1 MVSEAS
7 KKKAAQK
14 KAAAAAKRGGK
25 AAATSSKTAAATA
38 ASDSQNEDVDKLSN
52 GVGALQISDR
62 TCTGV
67 LCSHPLSR
75 DIRIESLS
83 VTFHG
88 HDLIVDSELELN
100 YGRRYGLLGLNGCGK
115 STLLAA
121 IGCRELPIPDH
132 MDIYHLTRE
141 IEASDMSSLEAVI
154 SCDEERLKLEK
165 EAEVLAAKDDGGGEA
180 LDRIYERLEA
190 MDASTAEKRAA
201 EILYGLGFNKKMQEK
216 KTRDFSGGWRM
227 RIALAR
233 ALFMNPTIL
242 LLDEPTNHLDLEAC
256 VWLEETLKKFDRIL
270 VVVSHSQD
278 FLNGVCTNIIHM
290 QNRKLK
296 IYTGN
301 FDQYVQT
308 RSELEENQMKQY
320 KWEQDQIASMKEYI
334 ARFGHGSA
342 KLARQAQ
349 SKEKTLAKMER
360 GGLTEKVAR
369 DKILVFRFVNVGKLP
384 PPVLQFVEVTFGY
397 TPDNLIYK
405 SIDFG
410 VDLDS
415 RIALVGPNGAG
426 KSTLLKLMTGDLVP
440 LDGMVRRHNHLRI
453 AQFHQHLAEKLDL
466 EMSALQYMIKEYP
479 GNEEERMRAAIGKF
493 GLTGKA
499 QVMPMKNLSDGQ
511 RSRVIFAWLAYRQP
525 HLLLLDEPT
534 NHLDIETID
543 SLAEALNEWD
553 GGLVLVSHDFRL
565 INQVAEEIW
574 VCENQAVTRWEGDIM
589 DFKKHLKMKAGLSE

>member
-1 MVSEAS
+1 MVSDAA
-7 KKKAAQK
+7 KKRDAQK
-14 KAAAAAKRGGK
+14 KAAAAARRGGK
-25 AAATSSKTAAATA
+25 GAAASKSAATTSKSA
-38 ASDSQNEDVDKLSN
+38 VESN
-52 GVGALQISDR
+52 GVDNLTNGVGDLQISDR

-115 STLLAA
+115 STLLTA
-121 IGCRELPIPDH
+121 IGLRELPIPDH
-132 MDIYHLTRE
+132 MDIFHLSRE
-141 IEASDMSSLEAVI
+141 IEASDMTSLEAVI
-154 SCDEERLKLEK
+154 NCDEERLQLEK
-165 EAEVLAAKDDGGGEA
+165 EAEALAGQDDGGGEQ
-180 LDRIYERLEA
+180 LERIYERLEA
-190 MDASTAEKRAA
+190 MDAATAEKRAA
-201 EILYGLGFNKKMQEK
+201 EILFGLGFDKKMQAK

-256 VWLEETLKKFDRIL
+256 VWLEESLKNFERIL
-270 VVVSHSQD
+270 VVISHSQD

-290 QNRKLK
+290 QNKKLK
-296 IYTGN
+296 LYTGN
-301 FDQYVQT
+301 YDQYVQT

-320 KWEQDQIASMKEYI
+320 KWEQEQISAMKEYI

-360 GGLTEKVAR
+360 GGLTEKVGR
-369 DKILVFRFVNVGKLP
+369 DSVLVFRFTDVGKLP
-384 PPVLQFVEVTFGY
+384 PPVLQFSEVAFGY

-405 SIDFG
+405 NLDFG

-426 KSTLLKLMTGDLVP
+426 KSTLLKLMIGDLFP
-440 LDGMVRRHNHLRI
+440 TDGMVKRHNHLKI
-453 AQFHQHLAEKLDL
+453 AQYHQHLAEKLDM
-466 EMSALQYMIKEYP
+466 EVSALLFMMREYP
-479 GNEEERMRAAIGKF
+479 GNEEEKMRAAIGRF

-499 QVMPMKNLSDGQ
+499 QVMAMKNLSDGQ
-511 RSRVIFAWLAYRQP
+511 RSRVIFAWLAFRQP
-525 HLLLLDEPT
+525 HMLLLDEPT

-543 SLAEALNEWD
+543 SLAEALNAWD
-553 GGLVLVSHDFRL
+553 GGMVLVSHDFRL
-565 INQVAEEIW
+565 INQVAHEIW
-574 VCENQAVTRWEGDIM
+574 VCENQAVTRWEGGIM
-589 DFKKHLKMKAGLSE
+589 DFKKHLKKRAGLGD

>member
-1 MVSEAS
+1 MVSDAS
-7 KKKAAQK
+7 KKRGAQK

-25 AAATSSKTAAATA
+25 AAAASSKAVAAETAAENGS
-38 ASDSQNEDVDKLSN
+38 ASVDNLAN
-52 GVGALQISDR
+52 GVGDLQISDR

-75 DIRIESLS
+75 DVRIESLS
-83 VTFHG
+83 LTFHG
-88 HDLIVDSELELN
+88 HELIVDSELELN

-115 STLLAA
+115 STLLTA
-121 IGCRELPIPDH
+121 IGYRELPIPEH
-132 MDIYHLTRE
+132 MDIYHLSRE

-154 SCDEERLKLEK
+154 CCDEERLKLEK
-165 EAEVLAAKDDGGGEA
+165 EAEALAGQDDGGGER
-180 LDRIYERLEA
+180 LDHIYERLEA
-190 MDASTAEKRAA
+190 LDASTAEKRAA
-201 EILYGLGFNKKMQEK
+201 EILYGLGFSKKMQEK

-256 VWLEETLKKFDRIL
+256 VWLEEMLKKFDRIL

-290 QNRKLK
+290 QNKKMK

-301 FDQYVQT
+301 YDQYVQT
-308 RSELEENQMKQY
+308 RKELEENQMKQY
-320 KWEQDQIASMKEYI
+320 KWEQEQIASMKEYI

-360 GGLTEKVAR
+360 GGLTEKVSR
-369 DKILVFRFVNVGKLP
+369 DSVLVFRFSDVGKLP

-405 SIDFG
+405 NIDFG

-415 RIALVGPNGAG
+415 RVALVGPNGAG
-426 KSTLLKLMTGDLVP
+426 KSTLLKLMVGDLVP
-440 LDGMVRRHNHLRI
+440 QDGMVRRHNHLKI
-453 AQFHQHLAEKLDL
+453 AQFHQHLAEKLDM
-466 EMSALQYMIKEYP
+466 EMSALHYMIKEYP
-479 GNEEERMRAAIGKF
+479 GNEEEKMRAAVGKF
-493 GLTGKA
+493 GLSGKA

-511 RSRVIFAWLAYRQP
+511 RSRVVFAWLAFRQP

-543 SLAEALNEWD
+543 SLADALNEWD
-553 GGLVLVSHDFRL
+553 GGMVLVSHDFRL
-565 INQVAEEIW
+565 INQVAREIW
-574 VCENQAVTRWEGDIM
+574 VCENQAVTKWEGDIM
-589 DFKKHLKMKAGLSE
+589 DFKRHLKSNAGL

>member
-1 MVSEAS
+1 MVSDAS

-25 AAATSSKTAAATA
+25 AAAAAASSKAAAA
-38 ASDSQNEDVDKLSN
+38 ENGNKVDSLAS
-52 GVGALQISDR
+52 GVADLQISDR

-75 DIRIESLS
+75 DVRIESLS
-83 VTFHG
+83 LTFHG

-121 IGCRELPIPDH
+121 IGCRELPIPEH

-165 EAEVLAAKDDGGGEA
+165 EVEALAGQEDGGGEQ

-190 MDASTAEKRAA
+190 MDAATAEKRAA
-201 EILYGLGFNKKMQEK
+201 EILFGLGFNKKMQEK
-216 KTRDFSGGWRM
+216 KTKDFSGGWRM

-270 VVVSHSQD
+270 VVVSHSHD

-290 QNRKLK
+290 QNKKLK
-296 IYTGN
+296 LYTGN
-301 FDQYVQT
+301 YDQYVQT

-320 KWEQDQIASMKEYI
+320 KWEQEQIASMKEYI

-360 GGLTEKVAR
+360 GGLTEKVVK
-369 DKILVFRFVNVGKLP
+369 DKVLVFRFHDVGKLP
-384 PPVLQFVEVTFGY
+384 PPVLQFVEVAFGY

-405 SIDFG
+405 NLDFG

-415 RIALVGPNGAG
+415 RVALVGPNGAG

-453 AQFHQHLAEKLDL
+453 AQFHQHLTEKLDL
-466 EMSALQYMIKEYP
+466 EMSALQFMLKEYP
-479 GNEEERMRAAIGKF
+479 GNEEEKMRAAVGKF
-493 GLTGKA
+493 GLSGKA

-511 RSRVIFAWLAYRQP
+511 RSRVIFAWLAWRQP
-525 HLLLLDEPT
+525 HMLLLDEPT

-565 INQVAEEIW
+565 INQVAQEIW
-574 VCENQAVTRWEGDIM
+574 VCENQSVTRWEGDIM
-589 DFKKHLKMKAGLSE
+589 DFKEHLKTKAGLSN

>member
-1 MVSEAS
+1 MVSDAS
-7 KKKAAQK
+7 KKKAAAK
-14 KAAAAAKRGGK
+14 KLAAAEKRGSKSAAVVAQTKLKDVTNGTSADTLAEEL
-25 AAATSSKTAAATA
+25 AAANIT
-38 ASDSQNEDVDKLSN
+38 
-52 GVGALQISDR
+52 DR

-67 LCSHPLSR
+67 LASHAQSR
-75 DIRIESLS
+75 DIHIESLS

-88 HDLIVDSELELN
+88 HELVADSTLELN

-115 STLLAA
+115 STLLTA
-121 IGCRELPIPDH
+121 IGLREVPIPEH

-141 IEASDMSSLEAVI
+141 IDATDMTALQAVMNVD
-154 SCDEERLKLEK
+154 SERLLLEK
-165 EAEVLAAKDDGGGEA
+165 EAEKLSQQDDGGGEP
-180 LDRIYERLEA
+180 LERIYERLEA
-190 MDASTAEKRAA
+190 MDSATAEMRAA
-201 EILYGLGFNKKMQEK
+201 QILHGLGFTKKMQNK

-256 VWLEETLKKFDRIL
+256 VWLEETLKKFERIL

-290 QNRKLK
+290 QNKQLK
-296 IYTGN
+296 FYTGN
-301 FDQYVQT
+301 YDQYCQT
-308 RSELEENQMKQY
+308 RAELEENQMKQY
-320 KWEQDQIASMKEYI
+320 RWEQEQISAMKEYI

-360 GGLTEKVAR
+360 GGLAEKVVR
-369 DKILVFRFVNVGKLP
+369 DKVLTFRFTDVGKLP
-384 PPVLQFVEVTFGY
+384 PPVLQFVDLKFGY
-397 TPDNLIYK
+397 TPDQLIYEK
-405 SIDFG
+405 VDFG

-426 KSTLLKLMTGDLVP
+426 KSTLLKLMTGELEP

-453 AQFHQHLAEKLDL
+453 AQYHQHLAETLSL
-466 EMSALQYMIKEYP
+466 EMSALQYMMSEYP
-479 GNEEERMRAAIGKF
+479 GLEEEKMRSAIGRF

-499 QVMPMKNLSDGQ
+499 QVMPMGNLSDGQ
-511 RSRVIFAWLAYRQP
+511 KSRVIFAWLAWRLP

-565 INQVAEEIW
+565 INQVAKEIW
-574 VCENQAVTRWEGDIM
+574 VCEKKTITRWNGDIM
-589 DFKKHLKMKAGLSE
+589 DFKRHLKRSAGL

>member
-1 MVSEAS
+1 MVSDAS

-25 AAATSSKTAAATA
+25 APASSKAAAVENGSKVDSL
-38 ASDSQNEDVDKLSN
+38 AS
-52 GVGALQISDR
+52 GVGDLLISDR

-83 VTFHG
+83 LTFHG

-115 STLLAA
+115 STLLAS

-132 MDIYHLTRE
+132 MDIYHLSRE
-141 IEASDMSSLEAVI
+141 IEASDMSSLQAVI
-154 SCDEERLKLEK
+154 SCDEERLKLER
-165 EAEVLAAKDDGGGEA
+165 EIEMLAGQDDGGGEQ
-180 LDRIYERLEA
+180 LERLYERLEL
-190 MDASTAEKRAA
+190 MDANTAEKRAA
-201 EILYGLGFNKKMQEK
+201 EILFGLGFNKQMQEK

-256 VWLEETLKKFDRIL
+256 VWLEETLKKFERIL

-290 QNRKLK
+290 QDRKIK
-296 IYTGN
+296 IYSGN
-301 FDQYVQT
+301 YDQYVQT

-320 KWEQDQIASMKEYI
+320 KWEQEQISSMKEYI

-360 GGLTEKVAR
+360 GGLTEKVVR
-369 DKILVFRFVNVGKLP
+369 DKVLVFRFTDVGKLP
-384 PPVLQFVEVTFGY
+384 PPVLQFVEVSFGY

-405 SIDFG
+405 NIDFG

-415 RIALVGPNGAG
+415 RVALVGPNGAG

-440 LDGMVRRHNHLRI
+440 QDGMVRRHNHLRI
-453 AQFHQHLAEKLDL
+453 AQFHQHLTEKLDI
-466 EMSALQYMIKEYP
+466 EMSALAYMMREYP
-479 GNEEERMRAAIGKF
+479 GIEEEKMRAAVGRF

-511 RSRVIFAWLAYRQP
+511 KSRVIFAWLAWRQP
-525 HLLLLDEPT
+525 QMLLLDEPT

-565 INQVAEEIW
+565 INQVAKEIW
-574 VCENQAVTRWEGDIM
+574 VCENQAVTRWGGDIM
-589 DFKKHLKMKAGLSE
+589 DFKQHLRARAGLSD

>member
-1 MVSEAS
+1 MVSDAS

-25 AAATSSKTAAATA
+25 AATAVASSKAAA
-38 ASDSQNEDVDKLSN
+38 ASNLASGLQ
-52 GVGALQISDR
+52 AIQISDR

-83 VTFHG
+83 LTFHG

-121 IGCRELPIPDH
+121 IGCRELPIPEH
-132 MDIYHLTRE
+132 MDIFHLTRE
-141 IEASDMSSLEAVI
+141 IEASDMSALQAVI
-154 SCDEERLKLEK
+154 NCDEERVKLEK
-165 EAEVLAAKDDGGGEA
+165 EAEALIGQEDGGGET
-180 LDRIYERLEA
+180 LNRIYERLEA
-190 MDASTAEKRAA
+190 IDASTAEKRAA
-201 EILYGLGFNKKMQEK
+201 EILYGLGFSKKMQEK
-216 KTRDFSGGWRM
+216 RTRDFSGGWRM

-290 QNRKLK
+290 QNKKLK
-296 IYTGN
+296 PYTGN
-301 FDQYVQT
+301 YDQYVQT
-308 RSELEENQMKQY
+308 RSELEENKMKQY
-320 KWEQDQIASMKEYI
+320 KWEQEQIASMKEYI

-360 GGLTEKVAR
+360 GGLTEKVVR
-369 DKILVFRFVNVGKLP
+369 DRVLVFRFPDVGNLP

-397 TPDNLIYK
+397 TPENLIYK
-405 SIDFG
+405 NLDFG

-415 RIALVGPNGAG
+415 RVALVGPNGAG
-426 KSTLLKLMTGDLVP
+426 KSTLLKLMTGELIP

-453 AQFHQHLAEKLDL
+453 AQFHQHLTEKLDL

-479 GNEEERMRAAIGKF
+479 GNEEDRMRAAIGRF
-493 GLTGKA
+493 GLSGKA

-511 RSRVIFAWLAYRQP
+511 RSRVIFAWLAWRQP
-525 HLLLLDEPT
+525 HMLLLDEPT

-553 GGLVLVSHDFRL
+553 GGMVLVSHDFRL
-565 INQVAEEIW
+565 INQVAHEIW
-574 VCENQAVTRWEGDIM
+574 VCQNQTVTRWEGDIM
-589 DFKKHLKMKAGLSE
+589 GFKEHLRSKAGQSD

>member
-1 MVSEAS
+1 M
-7 KKKAAQK
+7 
-14 KAAAAAKRGGK
+14 
-25 AAATSSKTAAATA
+25 
-38 ASDSQNEDVDKLSN
+38 
-52 GVGALQISDR
+52 
-62 TCTGV
+62 
-67 LCSHPLSR
+67 
-75 DIRIESLS
+75 IESLS
-83 VTFHG
+83 LTFHG
-88 HDLIVDSELELN
+88 HDLIVDSKLELN

-115 STLLAA
+115 STLLTA
-121 IGCRELPIPDH
+121 IGCRELPIPEH

-141 IEASDMSSLEAVI
+141 IDASDMSALEAVI
-154 SCDEERLKLEK
+154 CCDEERLKLEK
-165 EAEVLAAKDDGGGEA
+165 EAELLSAQDDGGGEA

-190 MDASTAEKRAA
+190 MDAATAEKRAA
-201 EILYGLGFNKKMQEK
+201 EILYGLGFNKAMQAK
-216 KTRDFSGGWRM
+216 KTCDFSGGWRM

-256 VWLEETLKKFDRIL
+256 VWLEEVLKNFERIL
-270 VVVSHSQD
+270 VVISHSQD
-278 FLNGVCTNIIHM
+278 FLNGICTNIIHM
-290 QNRKLK
+290 QSKTLK

-301 FDQYVQT
+301 YDQYVQT
-308 RSELEENQMKQY
+308 RSELEENQMKKY
-320 KWEQDQIASMKEYI
+320 NWEQEQISNMKEYI

-360 GGLTEKVAR
+360 GGLTEKVVR
-369 DKILVFRFVNVGKLP
+369 DKVLVFRFIDVGKLP

-397 TPDNLIYK
+397 TPDTLIYK
-405 SIDFG
+405 EIDFG

-426 KSTLLKLMTGDLVP
+426 KSTLLKLMTGDLQP

-453 AQFHQHLAEKLDL
+453 AQYHQHLAEKLDMD
-466 EMSALQYMIKEYP
+466 MSALQYMLKEYT
-479 GNEEERMRAAIGKF
+479 GNEEEKMRSAIGRF

-511 RSRVIFAWLAYRQP
+511 RSRVIFAWLAWRQP
-525 HLLLLDEPT
+525 QLLLLDEPT

-565 INQVAEEIW
+565 INQVAKEIW
-574 VCENQAVTRWEGDIM
+574 VCENQAVTRWEGGIM
-589 DFKKHLKMKAGLSE
+589 DFKQHLKSKAGLSD